1 MAARRSSTASSSKP
15 SVTPRRVIITGGSG
29 GIGSAIVK
37 RFLASGATVV
47 NLDRA
52 ALALRGRAARRLRSI
67 PVDLSD
73 SENTRAAFRIVDEC
87 FDGRAPDTLVTA
99 AAIGM
104 THHLLEVKPEEV
116 DQVMAIN
123 VRGTLVCAQEAAE
136 RMRLQ
141 KFGRIV
147 VVTSISAA
155 QAWAQ
160 EPLYCISKAA
170 QMSLVQ
176 CLAVELAPFGIL
188 VNAVGPG
195 TIDVKSKGMSGNR
208 SRPDIL
214 QHYFDRIPL
223 ARMGSPEE
231 VAETIW
237 YLASVTYATGQTLY
251 VDGGLMAA
259 GLGYFGSL
267 KKDTLARIA
276 GNTARRPSAVS
287 ARLAR
292 NLTTA
297 RRRGATP

>member
-1 MAARRSSTASSSKP
+1 MAARKSLPKSSPRAKTA
-15 SVTPRRVIITGGSG
+15 PRRVIITGGSG
-29 GIGSAIVK
+29 GIGSSIVK
-37 RFLASGATVV
+37 RFVAGGATVV

-52 ALALRGRAARRLRSI
+52 PLALRGRSASRLQSVT
-67 PVDLSD
+67 VDLSD
-73 SENTRAAFRIVDEC
+73 PEDTRAAFRIADEC
-87 FDGRAPDTLVTA
+87 FGGRAPDTLVTA
-99 AAIGM
+99 AAIGL

-116 DQVMAIN
+116 DRVMAIN
-123 VRGTLVCAQEAAE
+123 VRGTLICAQEAAE
-136 RMRLQ
+136 RMRTQ
-141 KFGRIV
+141 GHGRIV

-214 QHYFDRIPL
+214 QHYYDRIPL

-231 VAETIW
+231 IAETIW
-237 YLASVTYATGQTLY
+237 YLAGVTYATGQTLY
-251 VDGGLMAA
+251 VDGGLLAA

-276 GNTARRPSAVS
+276 DNAATRPSALS
-287 ARLAR
+287 
-292 NLTTA
+292 
-297 RRRGATP
+297 RRGALK

>member
-1 MAARRSSTASSSKP
+1 MPARKATAKSPQRPHKS
-15 SVTPRRVIITGGSG
+15 PRRVIITGGSG

-37 RFLASGATVV
+37 RFLGGGATVV

-52 ALALRGRAARRLRSI
+52 VLPLRGRSAGRLRTV

-73 SENTRAAFRIVDEC
+73 PEDTRAAFRTIDEY

-99 AAIGM
+99 AAIGL

-116 DQVMAIN
+116 DRVMAIN
-123 VRGTLVCAQEAAE
+123 VRGTLICAQAAAE
-136 RMRLQ
+136 RMRAE
-141 KFGRIV
+141 GRGHIV
-147 VVTSISAA
+147 VVTSISAV

-214 QHYFDRIPL
+214 QHYYDRIPL
-223 ARMGSPEE
+223 ARMGAPEE
-231 VAETIW
+231 IAETIW
-237 YLASVTYATGQTLY
+237 YLAGVTYMTGQTLY
-251 VDGGLMAA
+251 VDGGLLAA

-267 KKDTLARIA
+267 KRDTLARL
-276 GNTARRPSAVS
+276 P
-287 ARLAR
+287 
-292 NLTTA
+292 
-297 RRRGATP
+297 